1 MCNSVKRFNQ
11 NEEYSCNLMDFPMVF
26 KNTYILATFQFA
38 YANSSMEVLPTTLEF
53 LNILLGF
60 SAAHNFGVP

>member
-1 MCNSVKRFNQ
+1 
-11 NEEYSCNLMDFPMVF
+11 MDFPMVF

-38 YANSSMEVLPTTLEF
+38 YVNSSMEVLPTTLEF